1 MLVLYSTILTF
12 FACSLIFTDFLCILY
27 TGTVI
32 SNFSTSELVLILDFV
47 ANVFIS
53 R

>member
-1 MLVLYSTILTF
+1 MLVLYSTILAF
-12 FACSLIFTDFLCILY
+12 FACSLIFADFLCILY

-47 ANVFIS
+47 TNAVIS